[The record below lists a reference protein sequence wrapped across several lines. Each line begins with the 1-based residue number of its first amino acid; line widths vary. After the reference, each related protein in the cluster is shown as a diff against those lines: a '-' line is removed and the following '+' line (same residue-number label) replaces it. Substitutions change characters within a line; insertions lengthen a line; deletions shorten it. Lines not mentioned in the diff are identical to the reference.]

1 MNILIPGGSMSLTKV
16 QSAMQAAPGF
26 SPGMAIPYR
35 GSALPDGWL
44 WEDGAQYSQAMY
56 PELYAVIGTVY
67 NTGGDT
73 GITHATWFDWRLGLP
88 ATRLRRLLTSHFRC
102 LLSSSSMTYKTIH
115 TTYGLQHWLR
125 EFAKIIFKEVS
136 LRCTI
141 VEGTYGGIIVEL
153 TRNFIDVTY
162 FCKPSHRN

>member
-1 MNILIPGGSMSLTKV
+1 MNVLIPGGSMSLTKV

-73 GITHATWFDWRLGLP
+73 AGWFRVPDKRGRTDVGRDDMGGTAANLP
-88 ATRLRRLLTSHFRC
+88 FS
-102 LLSSSSMTYKTIH
+102 LSVI
-115 TTYGLQHWLR
+115 
-125 EFAKIIFKEVS
+125 
-136 LRCTI
+136 
-141 VEGTYGGIIVEL
+141 
-153 TRNFIDVTY
+153 
-162 FCKPSHRN
+162 